1 MTTLTVSFHVLRV
14 TLSSCVCSRKTKDAH
29 VIDLHIWKSY
39 QYQAFREFFI
49 RLTNFVYEEEEE
61 IIFTFHPKIFNNFP
75 TMSFL
80 PGTASL
86 VKEIDSKSYGVRVL
100 RLRSIILFCF
110 ESLIRCTKFDLI

>member
-61 IIFTFHPKIFNNFP
+61 IIFTFHPKIFNNFL

-100 RLRSIILFCF
+100 RLLSIILFCF